1 MISTSDRHP
10 ATLKTILLS
19 PGEGRL
25 RVGWRLVLHGLF
37 VLVLTIPLALFAA
50 IAILLLQAFIQDTE
64 GLSTWIGTLASGAA
78 FFLATIVARRV
89 LDRRSFLSLG
99 FGLDRHS
106 LPDLIIGFL
115 IPLPMIALAFAIESS
130 MGWVRWEGWAWQSL
144 TPAQVMIGLAGGLAM
159 FGVVGLTEET
169 LSRGYHL
176 QNLAESIR
184 LPRAWV
190 LSSAIFAALHVF
202 NPGFGFQAGLGLLLA
217 GLFLATGWIRSGRL
231 WLSIGLHIGWNF
243 FEGTVFGFTVS
254 GLDLFRV
261 MRHRIEGPQWVT
273 GGGFGPEAGA
283 VVLPSLLLGSALVW
297 LYTRRRRK
305 PYLPTV
311 PQPGETA
318 S

>member
-1 MISTSDRHP
+1 M
-10 ATLKTILLS
+10 LLS
-19 PGEGRL
+19 PTDRRL
-25 RVGWRLVLHGLF
+25 RVGWRLLLHIFF
-37 VLVLTIPLALFAA
+37 VLGLTLPLALLAA
-50 IAILLLQAFIQDTE
+50 VAILLLQASIQDIE

-78 FFLATIVARRV
+78 FFLATFVARRV

-99 FGLDRHS
+99 FSLDRHT

-144 TPAQVMIGLAGGLAM
+144 PTAQVLIRLAGGLAM
-159 FGVVGLTEET
+159 FAVVGLTEET

-176 QNLAESIR
+176 QNLAEAIG
-184 LPRAWV
+184 LPRAWL
-190 LSSAIFAALHVF
+190 LSSVIFAALHVF
-202 NPGFGFQAGLGLLLA
+202 NPGFGLQAGVGLVLA
-217 GLFLATGWIRSGRL
+217 GLFLATGWIRTGRL
-231 WLSIGLHIGWNF
+231 WLSIGLHLGWNF

-254 GLDLFRV
+254 GLDLFRL
-261 MRHRIEGPQWVT
+261 MRHRIEGPQWAT

-283 VVLPSLLLGSALVW
+283 VVLPSLLLGSTLVW
-297 LYTRRRRK
+297 LYTRQRRK
-305 PYLPTV
+305 AFFLAV